1 MLSFG
6 ISSNALMV
14 MVISTVQFTHVFLL
28 SIQGK
33 TTEVL
38 WHVALT
44 EIRAVLLGVVWE
56 DCKSGGRPKELSGS
70 RRDACYTF
78 RSLHT
83 GTKTKCCFF
92 TGLFDLYSHSSLF
105 LPCCPYCS
113 DGYKPMRQKNQ
124 RAATVPQSSQL
135 NLWEGSEK
143 EETLMLISESSRHLH
158 LSDFLILLLWFEII
172 WIFQPSCCAA
182 SP

>member
-1 MLSFG
+1 MQKLVSKQTWAHVWGVGWGVGCGWTSPVCNEGFSCGGEMLSFG

-113 DGYKPMRQKNQ
+113 DGYKPMRQ
-124 RAATVPQSSQL
+124 
-135 NLWEGSEK
+135 
-143 EETLMLISESSRHLH
+143 
-158 LSDFLILLLWFEII
+158 
-172 WIFQPSCCAA
+172 
-182 SP
+182 